1 MENKRISEKE
11 SLEIIT
17 DMLQQSKQN
26 MEVGQGNQFLI
37 YGYSALVLSI
47 VVFCVVHLT
56 GNAIWSALWF
66 LMFAPSIV
74 LKLSSRH
81 TRPSVVT
88 YIDRAIANT
97 WSVTGSLFL
106 LTIAVMTG
114 LAFLIGSCNFALMLP
129 LSLIYASI
137 GTSITGVIL
146 RFRPLILLPFLAFAI
161 ALYMLMALT
170 AGQPT
175 QHSWHLLFGA
185 AFLFMMILPGHILNS
200 KSARAC

>member
-81 TRPSVVT
+81 TAERCDLHRPRHRQHMERHRLTVPAHHRRH
-88 YIDRAIANT
+88 DRACIPHR
-97 WSVTGSLFL
+97 L
-106 LTIAVMTG
+106 LQFCAHAAPVAH
-114 LAFLIGSCNFALMLP
+114 LCQHRYVDYRCHSALPSAHPAAFPRICH
-129 LSLIYASI
+129 
-137 GTSITGVIL
+137 
-146 RFRPLILLPFLAFAI
+146 RPLHADGPHSRPAHTALLASTLRC
-161 ALYMLMALT
+161 
-170 AGQPT
+170 
-175 QHSWHLLFGA
+175 S
-185 AFLFMMILPGHILNS
+185 LPVHDD
-200 KSARAC
+200 SARPHPQL